1 MRGET
6 KVTEVAERARG
17 IAASEIRFMADL
29 ARGREDCISFALGE
43 PDFTAPEHVVEAAC
57 RAMRDGKTKYA
68 PNAGISELREAIAQK
83 LERER
88 GRRVCPKNEIIV
100 TVGGMEA
107 LQLSMLATLN
117 PGDEVIISDP
127 YWTNYPAQIQ
137 ICGAVPVAV
146 PVYEENGF
154 LYAEEDLK
162 AAIGP
167 KTRMIIVNS
176 PANPTGAVA
185 DRENLEMIASLA
197 CAHDLFVISDE
208 VYAYFLYDGA
218 KHESIAALPGM
229 EERTILVDSFSK
241 AYAMTGWRVGY
252 AVGPQKVISQ
262 MVKLQEAV
270 AASVNTPAQ
279 YGALAALRGG
289 TDCVFEMV
297 ERYKGRR
304 ELMVSGIREGERLGC
319 IWPRG
324 AFYVFANIKK
334 TRLSSKEFALGL
346 LDKTGVV
353 VTPGTG
359 FGKAGE
365 GFVRISYAA
374 SERDIMEGTQ
384 RMCRFA
390 AALG

>member
-1 MRGET
+1 MADVSVRT
-6 KVTEVAERARG
+6 KG
-17 IAASEIRFMADL
+17 ITPSEIRFMVNL
-29 ARGREDCISFALGE
+29 ARGRENCISFALGE

-57 RAMRDGKTKYA
+57 KAMQEGKTKYA
-68 PNAGISELREAIAQK
+68 PNAGLLELREAIAEK
-83 LERER
+83 LERES
-88 GRRVCPKNEIIV
+88 GRKVCPEGEIVIA
-100 TVGGMEA
+100 VGGMEA
-107 LQLSMLATLN
+107 LLLSMLALLN

-127 YWTNYPAQIQ
+127 YWTNYPAQIR

-185 DRENLEMIASLA
+185 DRKNLEMIAALA
-197 CAHDLFVISDE
+197 CAHDLYVISDE

-241 AYAMTGWRVGY
+241 TYAMTGWRVGY

-304 ELMVSGIREGERLGC
+304 ELMVSGIREGGRLGC
-319 IWPRG
+319 IWPKG
-324 AFYVFANIKK
+324 AFYVFANIKR
-334 TRLSSKEFALGL
+334 TGLSSREFALGL
-346 LDKTGVV
+346 LEKTGVV
-353 VTPGTG
+353 VIPGTG

-374 SERDIMEGTQ
+374 SEQDIIEGTRLMRQ
-384 RMCRFA
+384 FA
-390 AALG
+390 SALG